1 MTYRR
6 NFFSYF
12 NFLGISF
19 CIFIA
24 WASYFGY
31 KSLVINGLLAF
42 FVFCVLKCVMFAKF
56 KNDILENDTPFLFKL
71 SNHGVRNHVH
81 YHGPLY
87 FLYKSLFPNRENL
100 IATDATRCRNQV
112 PSQINIHQKENL
124 V

>member
-31 KSLVINGLLAF
+31 KELSNKWAF
-42 FVFCVLKCVMFAKF
+42 GILCILCIKSVMFAKF
-56 KNDILENDTPFLFKL
+56 KNDILETISPSYLNFLIMCSESCSL
-71 SNHGVRNHVH
+71 SWT
-81 YHGPLY
+81 
-87 FLYKSLFPNRENL
+87 SLFF
-100 IATDATRCRNQV
+100 I
-112 PSQINIHQKENL
+112 
-124 V
+124 

>member
-56 KNDILENDTPFLFKL
+56 KNDILENDTPSSTGGLIL
-71 SNHGVRNHVH
+71 ALQRAILLLAPQGGVTSTFT
-81 YHGPLY
+81 GPL
-87 FLYKSLFPNRENL
+87 
-100 IATDATRCRNQV
+100 
-112 PSQINIHQKENL
+112 
-124 V
+124 

>member
-71 SNHGVRNHVH
+71 SKSPTTSSTGGLILALQRAILLLAPQGGVTSTFT
-81 YHGPLY
+81 GPL
-87 FLYKSLFPNRENL
+87 
-100 IATDATRCRNQV
+100 
-112 PSQINIHQKENL
+112 
-124 V
+124 

>member
-71 SNHGVRNHVH
+71 
-81 YHGPLY
+81 
-87 FLYKSLFPNRENL
+87 
-100 IATDATRCRNQV
+100 ATDATRCRNQV

>member
-56 KNDILENDTPFLFKL
+56 KNDIEEAENKKREIYGTDVFKKIKAN
-71 SNHGVRNHVH
+71 S
-81 YHGPLY
+81 
-87 FLYKSLFPNRENL
+87 
-100 IATDATRCRNQV
+100 
-112 PSQINIHQKENL
+112 INEEINTKVVEYKENIWSRMIKFIKKL
-124 V
+124 WHRN

>member
-42 FVFCVLKCVMFAKF
+42 FDLKM
-56 KNDILENDTPFLFKL
+56 L
-71 SNHGVRNHVH
+71 
-81 YHGPLY
+81 
-87 FLYKSLFPNRENL
+87 NL
-100 IATDATRCRNQV
+100 GAPMMKIF
-112 PSQINIHQKENL
+112 IF
-124 V
+124 

>member
-56 KNDILENDTPFLFKL
+56 KNDDELCIFLNNIKIENTAAGRQNERISRWED
-71 SNHGVRNHVH
+71 
-81 YHGPLY
+81 Y
-87 FLYKSLFPNRENL
+87 
-100 IATDATRCRNQV
+100 
-112 PSQINIHQKENL
+112 
-124 V
+124 

>member
-71 SNHGVRNHVH
+71 SNHVFGIMFIIVD
-81 YHGPLY
+81 
-87 FLYKSLFPNRENL
+87 LFIFYISR
-100 IATDATRCRNQV
+100 
-112 PSQINIHQKENL
+112 
-124 V
+124 

>member
-42 FVFCVLKCVMFAKF
+42 FVFCVLKCVMFAKYW
-56 KNDILENDTPFLFKL
+56 KTILPSYLNFLIMCSESCSL
-71 SNHGVRNHVH
+71 SWT
-81 YHGPLY
+81 
-87 FLYKSLFPNRENL
+87 SLFF
-100 IATDATRCRNQV
+100 I
-112 PSQINIHQKENL
+112 
-124 V
+124 